1 MRRAGARRAG
11 RRTARRT
18 TRRTARRVHRRRRRR
33 RIMVGGF
40 VLLAA
45 GGAAYGAYKLS
56 KQDADKIEQHTGQ
69 SVEEM
74 SEEDLVAAMKEL
86 GIQSIELTD
95 DDKAIVER
103 ESNEPAGTAP
113 AAEEADN
120 YLDELERLASL
131 RDQGIITDE
140 EFEAK
145 KKEILGL

>member
-1 MRRAGARRAG
+1 
-11 RRTARRT
+11 
-18 TRRTARRVHRRRRRR
+18 
-33 RIMVGGF
+33 MVGGF

-74 SEEDLVAAMKEL
+74 SEEDLVAAMQQL

-95 DDKAIVER
+95 EDKAIVEK
-103 ESNEPAGTAP
+103 EPSEPAGAAP
-113 AAEEADN
+113 GAEEADD

-131 RDQGIITDE
+131 RDQGIITDD